1 MSPETFKGE
10 IMKAAQISEYG
21 DPAVVH
27 VVDINKPTPKEGQVV
42 VEVHGSSLNP
52 FDTTIRVGNM
62 KDMIPLELP
71 ITLGGDIAGV
81 VSEVGEG
88 VTNVIVG
95 DKVYGQ
101 ANVVAGNSGAFA
113 EYAAT
118 AASQVAKMPENVDF
132 NTAGALPLV
141 GVSANQAVTDHI
153 NLQSGQ
159 KIFIHGGAGGI
170 GSIAIQIAKHLGAYV
185 ATTAT
190 GDAVDYVK
198 GLGADEVI
206 DYKNQDFTEV
216 VRDYDAVF
224 DTVGGDDF
232 NKSFVTL
239 KKNGVAVTMIAQPD
253 QTKADELGITVVQ
266 QGTKVTTEAL
276 DALTKLVDEGVVSV
290 QIGKVFTLDEIKEA
304 FEARE
309 SGAVK
314 GKTALKIK
322 D

>member
-1 MSPETFKGE
+1 
-10 IMKAAQISEYG
+10 MKAAQISEYG
-21 DPAVVH
+21 DPSVMH
-27 VVDINKPTPKEGQVV
+27 IVDVDTPTPKEGQVV
-42 VEVHGSSLNP
+42 VEIHGSSLNP
-52 FDTTIRVGNM
+52 FDTAIREGNM

-71 ITLGGDIAGV
+71 VTLGGDIAGV
-81 VSEVGEG
+81 VTEIGEG
-88 VTNVIVG
+88 VTNVSVG

-113 EYAAT
+113 QYAAT
-118 AASQVAKMPENVDF
+118 AASQVAKMPESVDF

-141 GVSANQAVTDHI
+141 GVSANQAITDHI
-153 NLQSGQ
+153 NVQSGQ

-190 GDAVDYVK
+190 GEAVSYVK
-198 GLGADEVI
+198 ELGADEVI
-206 DYKNQDFTEV
+206 DYKSQDFTEV

-232 NKSFVTL
+232 NKSFMTL
-239 KKNGVAVTMIAQPD
+239 KRNGVAVTMIAQPD
-253 QTKADELGITVVQ
+253 QAKADELGITVVQ
-266 QGTKVTTEAL
+266 QGTKVTSEAL
-276 DALTKLVDEGVVSV
+276 DALTELVDEDVVSV

-314 GKTALKIK
+314 GKVALKIK